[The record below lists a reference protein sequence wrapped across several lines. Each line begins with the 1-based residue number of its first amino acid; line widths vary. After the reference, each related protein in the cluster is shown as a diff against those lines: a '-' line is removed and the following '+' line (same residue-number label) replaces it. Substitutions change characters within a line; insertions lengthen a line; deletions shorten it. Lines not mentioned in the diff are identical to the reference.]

1 MLFLDAWDTALSQTL
16 RAPPTPFIPVTP
28 ARLLEDKR
36 SLAAVIDHTLLKPEA
51 TSAEIEK
58 LCEEALSY
66 GFASVCI
73 NPCWVRLARERVAGS
88 QVKVCTV
95 TGFPLGANDM
105 RTKVQEAA
113 LAREQG
119 ALEIDMVINI
129 GALRSG
135 DHPLVKEE
143 IREVAN
149 VVRVDGGLLKVII
162 ETCLLNEQEKTA
174 ACRLAVRGGADFV
187 KTSTGF
193 SKGGATIEDVQLM
206 RRTVGPDVGVK
217 ASGGIRSLAALKQM
231 LAAGAT
237 RIGASASVS
246 IIKELE
252 GTLADRPA
260 SS

>member
-1 MLFLDAWDTALSQTL
+1 LQTL
-16 RAPPTPFIPVTP
+16 RIPPAPFNPVTP

-51 TSAEIEK
+51 TPAEIEK
-58 LCEEALSY
+58 LCSEALSY

-73 NPCWVRLARERVAGS
+73 NPCWVRLAHECVSGS
-88 QVKVCTV
+88 PVKVSTV
-95 TGFPLGANDM
+95 VGFPLGANDTS
-105 RTKVQEAA
+105 TKVQEAA

-119 ALEIDMVINI
+119 AMEIDMVINI

-135 DHPLVKEE
+135 DHSFVKDE
-143 IREVAN
+143 IREIAKIVKAERG
-149 VVRVDGGLLKVII
+149 VLKVII

-174 ACRLAVRGGADFV
+174 ACRLAVRAGADFV

-193 SKGGATIEDVQLM
+193 SKGGATVEDVQLM
-206 RRTVGPDVGVK
+206 RRTVGPDIGVK
-217 ASGGIRSLAALKQM
+217 ASGGIRTLAAVKQM

-246 IIKELE
+246 IMNELE
-252 GTLADRPA
+252 GSLAERPA
-260 SS
+260 SDY

>member
-1 MLFLDAWDTALSQTL
+1 
-16 RAPPTPFIPVTP
+16 
-28 ARLLEDKR
+28 
-36 SLAAVIDHTLLKPEA
+36 
-51 TSAEIEK
+51 
-58 LCEEALSY
+58 
-66 GFASVCI
+66 
-73 NPCWVRLARERVAGS
+73 
-88 QVKVCTV
+88 
-95 TGFPLGANDM
+95 M

-143 IREVAN
+143 IREVAS

-162 ETCLLNEQEKTA
+162 ETCLLSEQEKTA

-217 ASGGIRSLAALKQM
+217 ASGGIRTLAVLKQM

-246 IIKELE
+246 IINELE
-252 GTLADRPA
+252 GTLAEGPA
-260 SS
+260 SGY